1 MAVVKIHG
9 QSGFSLIELLTVC
22 ALVGIVSVIGMPL
35 LGQISG
41 AIQLGEAAR
50 QVERELQSA
59 RITAV
64 SANQPM
70 RVMFNCPAATQYRLV
85 ELIGTPGVPAAA
97 DGAVGRCS
105 ATTYPFPAPDNN
117 PITRPNNDGPLRN
130 LSANVTFTTVTT
142 IEFWPDGYGAHEHR
156 RHESVAADRGGRHEH
171 HPDPRRQNSINFGE
185 WQWQSPTSPIS
196 RRDDRK
202 RASRS
207 SR

>member
-1 MAVVKIHG
+1 MVKIHG

-41 AIQLGEAAR
+41 AIELGEAAR

-85 ELIGTPGVPAAA
+85 ELIGTPSVPNAA

-142 IEFWPDGYGAHEHR
+142 IEFWPDGTAHTNTGGTNPWPPI
-156 RHESVAADRGGRHEH
+156 AAAGTNIILTRGSKTR
-171 HPDPRRQNSINFGE
+171 SILVNGSGKV
-185 WQWQSPTSPIS
+185 QLLP
-196 RRDDRK
+196 
-202 RASRS
+202 
-207 SR
+207 